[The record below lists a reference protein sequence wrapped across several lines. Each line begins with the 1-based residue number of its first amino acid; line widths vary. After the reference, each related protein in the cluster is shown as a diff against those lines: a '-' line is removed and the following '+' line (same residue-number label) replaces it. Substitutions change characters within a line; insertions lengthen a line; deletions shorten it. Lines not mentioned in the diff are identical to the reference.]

1 MTLPKSGKITL
12 SEIVVNFKPSE
23 NSADHAIS
31 EYYRGSSNVSDT
43 INNNNIPKQGRVAWS
58 DYWGA
63 GLQDQYDFQIPEL
76 CTNSFHS
83 FCRGIDGWYD
93 LQDLPKEYVG
103 RDDTSGSIEIPI
115 YHPQASIEIPPMEFE
130 IGSEMGEDTQFERVY
145 FNQITNEN
153 VFAPGNWTLEIPK
166 KFKRLRIVATGG
178 GAGGTV
184 QKNLLSG
191 DPIKN
196 KTIKG
201 TVESGNAG
209 GMTKVWSTDFS
220 VSVPGAST
228 DDILNREVSVLGG
241 IDTSLS
247 YKLAD
252 SPKEFN
258 YTDPAVN
265 DLKGEKIFKFENI
278 FENNNFPVNMVYRD
292 VIGME
297 GNKHNAISPNG
308 VGGRSLYSAGE
319 IPFPEMKISTDSGQL
334 ASARSELESLTN
346 WVSAVNAEVLFQKLN
361 KRTSGMFFARH
372 LSAYGSYGFLGLSA
386 KQFVGEDSSG
396 NEIFQTHPELIS
408 KVRNVQ
414 AEVKSL
420 EATPTINRDGVSVGV
435 DDNINLWAG
444 AGESTTLPSSAG
456 TGAGGRAG
464 QHGSRGSNSDWT
476 TTEGGNAAM
485 TAYLGDFETTP
496 GDIINIK
503 VGAGGGREYNQ
514 YNEYFSDIDNIAKT
528 WSVSGQGGDGS
539 VQLFGSHGRLHSS
552 LTHAGWIL
560 EDAAGNVIGR
570 GYTAATSHKGNT
582 NFQNAKTAAKY
593 FEVLGTVNP
602 EEPRMYY
609 LRFSA
614 RISKNG
620 DFSLKNRLCH
630 IGQKHVKV
638 IGLAKTIFENPPSL
652 GSLFITPDTAA
663 DIEDVK
669 GSAIDINQTEPEI
682 INNWYIPKC
691 NVTFTTARNGVATSE
706 TTLLETLTWSAGDAT
721 VTSSPIVYSDYTT
734 LIITYT
740 GVASNASVTTFEMR
754 NPTGLIT
761 PRNYQSGEGEL
772 PMNGTQI
779 ITTSSGASSSAINLN
794 GTEVTTAHSNTIG
807 ANNDPIT
814 FGWTVGG
821 FAAGGSIEIRG
832 TSLQTQSNSAG
843 FTNTAKFT
851 KVPSTD
857 EGIGPDSITLGP
869 NAGSQSF
876 ILAKSEVYV
885 LNVSNLNGSGRPKGH
900 NIYSYARNRTQMQLE
915 DRSASPDA
923 WSNADLG
930 TTISGLCG
938 GGWYVQS
945 NLTYFSGS
953 YTGSTY
959 GKGTRRA
966 HNKPPPPPPRPRYVA
981 KPVRDTWSGG
991 GDDRFVHGPIT
1002 SVRVGNTYHNTYA
1015 RDFIGP
1021 ASGRRGHKDISGY
1034 YSDGSRGND
1043 GGGGG
1048 GGGKIVC
1055 TAMNEAYGFGSF
1067 RNKIWLTHSAKH
1079 LTKAHQVG
1087 YHALFL
1093 PLINLGYKKDYKFVR
1108 DCLENIARHRTVDIY
1123 YQNKGSKRDLLG
1135 RIYRFALEPLCY
1147 VVGKTILFKRGKN
1160 EN

>member
-12 SEIVVNFKPSE
+12 SEIVVNFKPSD
-23 NSADHAIS
+23 NSAEHAIS
-31 EYYRGSSNVSDT
+31 EYYRGSNNVSDT

-76 CTNSFHS
+76 CTDSFHS

-130 IGSEMGEDTQFERVY
+130 IGSEMGRDTQFERVY

-178 GAGGTV
+178 GGSGTV

-196 KTIKG
+196 KMIKG

-252 SPKEFN
+252 SPIDFN
-258 YTDPAVN
+258 YTDV
-265 DLKGEKIFKFENI
+265 KGEKIFKFENI

-292 VIGME
+292 IIGME
-297 GNKHNAISPNG
+297 GSKHNTLSPNG
-308 VGGRSLYSAGE
+308 VGGTSLYSAGE
-319 IPFPEMKISTDSGQL
+319 IPFPEMKISTDGGQL
-334 ASARSELESLTN
+334 TSARSQLELLTS
-346 WVSAVNAEVLFQKLN
+346 WVSAVNSEVLSHNNN
-361 KRTSGMFFARH
+361 KVLDGTFFANY
-372 LSAYGSYGFLGLSA
+372 LSSYGAYGFLGLSA
-386 KQFVGEDSSG
+386 KQLAGEDSSG

-464 QHGSRGSNSDWT
+464 QHGGRGSNSDWT

-514 YNEYFSDIDNIAKT
+514 YNEYFSDIDNVAKT

-560 EDAAGNVIGR
+560 EDAEGNVIGR

-652 GSLFITPDTAA
+652 GSLFITPDTAS

-682 INNWYIPKC
+682 INNWYIPRC
-691 NVTFTTARNGVATSE
+691 NVTFTSKNDTNNGPAT
-706 TTLLETLTWSAGDAT
+706 
-721 VTSSPIVYSDYTT
+721 
-734 LIITYT
+734 
-740 GVASNASVTTFEMR
+740 M
-754 NPTGLIT
+754 
-761 PRNYQSGEGEL
+761 
-772 PMNGTQI
+772 
-779 ITTSSGASSSAINLN
+779 
-794 GTEVTTAHSNTIG
+794 
-807 ANNDPIT
+807 
-814 FGWTVGG
+814 
-821 FAAGGSIEIRG
+821 
-832 TSLQTQSNSAG
+832 
-843 FTNTAKFT
+843 KFT
-851 KVPSTD
+851 KVPSSD
-857 EGIGPDSITLGP
+857 EGIGPDSITFGP
-869 NAGSQSF
+869 DVGTQSF

-885 LNVSNLNGSGRPKGH
+885 LQVRDMQSDERIKGSN
-900 NIYSYARNRTQMQLE
+900 IFSYVRNRTQMQLE
-915 DRSASPDA
+915 DRSTEKHMSTWAL
-923 WSNADLG
+923 ADFG
-930 TTISGLCG
+930 ITISGLCG
-938 GGWYVQS
+938 GGWYVQGK
-945 NLTYFSGS
+945 LTYFSGS

-966 HNKPPPPPPRPRYVA
+966 HNKPPPPPPPRRYPP
-981 KPVRDTWSGG
+981 KPVYRHHGG
-991 GDDRFVHGPIT
+991 ESDKYQKAPIR
-1002 SVRVGNTYHNTYA
+1002 SVRVGNTWHNTYA
-1015 RDFIGP
+1015 YGP
-1021 ASGRRGHKDISGY
+1021 KTGYRNHTDIQGRRVDAYNRPVQGG
-1034 YSDGSRGND
+1034 

-1135 RIYRFALEPLCY
+1135 RIYRFVLEPLCY